1 MALAYHIFAALV
13 GVYVFALTFVMRE
26 TTEGK
31 WVNRIEEFW
40 IRVDDRRIAAGGLWL
55 SLFNAV
61 AAKLT
66 RVFNRIVG
74 EKLISLRLI
83 GISGSL
89 SFTSLFSFYAL
100 FFGVASYLFVT
111 YHDLIKQKV
120 PTIANLEVTTG
131 VLIICFVIVGLIA
144 LAFGLL
150 SALPM
155 IFKSRVWVWL
165 SCLPTGLVFLLFF
178 RLVYLRAVNPGR
190 LTIIL
195 TVIIS
200 LLSDVLL
207 VAVIR
212 QSLKWITERLSPAR
226 LTAAIAV
233 QMLLAIVTFL
243 LPILLILLRAKQKPV
258 SILTVGALML
268 TLFNFPTAIAS
279 ICFIASL
286 TFLILHRFTWPT
298 MERAVY
304 VLTRPEV
311 LRKRALVRII
321 SAGIAVYGLH
331 GIPQTGI
338 LIKIIGSLKG

>member
-1 MALAYHIFAALV
+1 MALACNILAALV

-40 IRVDDRRIAAGGLWL
+40 IRVDDRRIAAGGLWF
-55 SLFNAV
+55 SLFNAI

-66 RVFNRIVG
+66 KVFDRIVG

-120 PTIANLEVTTG
+120 PTIAHLEATTG
-131 VLIICFVIVGLIA
+131 VLIIAFLIVALIA
-144 LAFGLL
+144 LVFGML

-155 IFKSRVWVWL
+155 IFKSRFWVWL
-165 SCLPTGLVFLLFF
+165 SCLPTGLVFLFF
-178 RLVYLRAVNPGR
+178 LRLVCLRAVNPGT
-190 LTIIL
+190 LVIIL
-195 TVIIS
+195 SVVIS

-212 QSLKWITERLSPAR
+212 QSLKWITKRLSPAR
-226 LTAAIAV
+226 MTAAIAV
-233 QMLLAIVTFL
+233 QVLLVVVTFL
-243 LPILLILLRAKQKPV
+243 LPILLILFRAKQKPV
-258 SILTVGALML
+258 SSLSLGALML
-268 TLFNFPTAIAS
+268 TLFNVPTAIAS

-286 TFLILHRFTWPT
+286 AFLILHRFTWDN
-298 MERAVY
+298 
-304 VLTRPEV
+304 
-311 LRKRALVRII
+311 VRYFSHIW
-321 SAGIAVYGLH
+321 LD
-331 GIPQTGI
+331 
-338 LIKIIGSLKG
+338 L